1 MTKNIIKEAIANV
14 VSNSK
19 VLRGFLSDPEPLGD
33 YASKLLERTSPS
45 YVEEITPYH
54 DDGYHSDRYKDK
66 RECDCSN
73 CMYCLGMSWRD
84 FV

>member
-19 VLRGFLSDPEPLGD
+19 VLRDFLNDPQPLSD
-33 YASKLLERTSPS
+33 YASKLMERTSPD
-45 YVEEITPYH
+45 YVEELDTYH
-54 DDGYHSDRYKDK
+54 HDRVYRKQ
-66 RECDCSN
+66 ECECSN

-84 FV
+84 FM